1 MKPVKKFGGFS
12 LLETVVAVAVLLM
25 AISGP
30 LSLAFFSL
38 KSASLVENNT
48 IAAYLAQEGM
58 EFIKAYRAT
67 NVLKVGRNNW
77 LNDMGNPIAGDIC
90 FSSAGC
96 RISLNPTDLK
106 LDIKSCSV
114 FSCQLNLSGG
124 FYTHESG
131 SPTIFSRKV
140 NLSAISGVSTD
151 EQVAIDVTVSWSDRF
166 GNHTFKID
174 EVMHNW

>member
-1 MKPVKKFGGFS
+1 MKSANKSKGFS

-38 KSASLVENNT
+38 KAAALVENNT

-77 LNDMGNPIAGDIC
+77 LKDMGNSTAGSIC

-96 RISLNPTDLK
+96 RISLNPINLK
-106 LDIKSCSV
+106 LDIKSCST
-114 FSCQLNLSGG
+114 FSCKLNLGGG
-124 FYTHESG
+124 FYTHEPG
-131 SPTIFSRKV
+131 APTIFSRNV
-140 NLSAISGVSTD
+140 NLSAISGVSAD
-151 EQVAIDVTVSWSDRF
+151 EQVAVDVIVSWSDRF